1 LDGRRYRDAYWEKEL
16 SSKSNLSTR
25 NVLFMKC
32 LEFGDVY
39 LRVPKAKVALLTS
52 FEALLLKAIR
62 DVDFRFRFHQDRD
75 LFNFVCQLQIGHRVV
90 VQIRASADSEGRAGL
105 FMPGWIAY
113 IGEPVPDSGLL
124 FGVLLEIR
132 ASADSEGRAGLFMP
146 GWIAYIGEPV
156 PDSGLL
162 FGVLLEIFRF

>member
-1 LDGRRYRDAYWEKEL
+1 MINNTDYHDTLTASLLLEDCDGRVYDRRRKQFSTTIKVERGHILCLAVENSNDMDGRRYRDAYWEKEL

-90 VQIRASADSEGRAGL
+90 VQVGI
-105 FMPGWIAY
+105 
-113 IGEPVPDSGLL
+113 
-124 FGVLLEIR
+124 
-132 ASADSEGRAGLFMP
+132 
-146 GWIAYIGEPV
+146 
-156 PDSGLL
+156 
-162 FGVLLEIFRF
+162 IFPAKISPLI